1 MRKMY
6 IPKHYSQVLKE
17 KLYTMQQGSKSV
29 EEYYKEMEVFMKRAC
44 IDEDND
50 DIMARFFG
58 GLNTQLAHQVDRQ
71 AYFDMQELLHLAVKI
86 EGQLAWEKNSK
97 RYVIPKSTTFN
108 TWKKDA
114 NIEKIDFKVRG
125 KYELD
130 KKNKVE
136 TSKGKEKVEEYKEV
150 RERNRDIKSW
160 KCQEICH
167 ISGDDPNKRVMTIKN
182 GQAVTDTEESDQDE
196 LVEEENQENDEEL
209 EDGSH
214 LTLVEKTS

>member
-1 MRKMY
+1 MN
-6 IPKHYSQVLKE
+6 
-17 KLYTMQQGSKSV
+17 
-29 EEYYKEMEVFMKRAC
+29 RAC

-71 AYFDMQELLHLAVKI
+71 AYFDMQELLHLGVKI

-97 RYVIPKSTTFN
+97 RYAIPKSKTFN

-150 RERNRDIKSW
+150 RERNRDIKS
-160 KCQEICH
+160 
-167 ISGDDPNKRVMTIKN
+167 
-182 GQAVTDTEESDQDE
+182 
-196 LVEEENQENDEEL
+196 
-209 EDGSH
+209 
-214 LTLVEKTS
+214 